1 MSGRFRFQD
10 NPDGAAE
17 LAALLDDSGV
27 PYKRS
32 GDRFE
37 LLFTKQGRTWRTVCD
52 CEGSRV
58 LIYGIHPQPV
68 SDSTAALTACS
79 DINRQ
84 MVRGACF
91 LAQGRIVCR
100 TGAELSEPLTARETL
115 ARALEYNAAVLLNFW
130 EALAA
135 GTSSSGHFNST
146 PPG

>member
-32 GDRFE
+32 GSRFE
-37 LLFTKQGRTWRTVCD
+37 LLFTKLGRTWRTVCD
-52 CEGSRV
+52 CEGIQI

-68 SDSTAALTACS
+68 SDPTAARTVCS
-79 DINRQ
+79 DVNRQ
-84 MVRGACF
+84 MVSGACF
-91 LAQGRIVCR
+91 VTQGRIVCR
-100 TGAELSEPLTARETL
+100 TGAELSEPLTAREAL
-115 ARALEYNAAVLLNFW
+115 ARALEYNAAVLSHFW

-135 GTSSSGHFNST
+135 GASGSGHFN
-146 PPG
+146 

>member
-1 MSGRFRFQD
+1 MSDRFRFQD

-32 GDRFE
+32 GSRFE
-37 LLFTKQGRTWRTVCD
+37 LLFTKKGRTWRTVCD
-52 CEGSRV
+52 CEESRV
-58 LIYGIHPQPV
+58 LVYGIHPQPV
-68 SDSTAALTACS
+68 SDPTAARTVCS
-79 DINRQ
+79 DVNRQ

-91 LAQGRIVCR
+91 LTQGRIVCR

-115 ARALEYNAAVLLNFW
+115 AQALEYNAAVLSHFW

-135 GTSSSGHFNST
+135 GASGSGRIN
-146 PPG
+146 

>member
-1 MSGRFRFQD
+1 MSGRFRFLD
-10 NPDGAAE
+10 DPDGAAE
-17 LAALLDDSGV
+17 LAALLEDSGV

-32 GDRFE
+32 GSRFE

-52 CEGSRV
+52 CEGIRV

-68 SDSTAALTACS
+68 SDSTAALAVCS
-79 DINRQ
+79 DVNRQ

-100 TGAELSEPLTARETL
+100 TSAELSEPLTAREIL
-115 ARALEYNAAVLLNFW
+115 AQALEYNAAVLSNFW

-135 GTSSSGHFNST
+135 GASGSGPFNSI
-146 PPG
+146 PSG

>member
-17 LAALLDDSGV
+17 LEALLDDSGV

-32 GDRFE
+32 GGRFE

-58 LIYGIHPQPV
+58 LIYGIHPQPAA
-68 SDSTAALTACS
+68 DPTAALTVCS
-79 DINRQ
+79 DVNRQ
-84 MVRGACF
+84 MVQGACF
-91 LAQGRIVCR
+91 LTQERIVCR
-100 TGAELSEPLTARETL
+100 TGAALPEPLTARETL
-115 ARALEYNAAVLLNFW
+115 AGALEYNAAVLLHFW

-135 GTSSSGHFNST
+135 GASGSNK
-146 PPG
+146 